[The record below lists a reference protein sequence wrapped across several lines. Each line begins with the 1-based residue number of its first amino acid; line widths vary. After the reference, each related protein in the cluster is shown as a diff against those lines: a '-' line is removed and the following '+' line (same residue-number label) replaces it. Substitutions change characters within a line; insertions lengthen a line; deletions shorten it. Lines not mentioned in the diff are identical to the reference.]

1 MPMPTKARSAART
14 SASITLP
21 LIGMVPTQLE
31 VERGTMTD
39 WEPWRHRL
47 SAAAAQSSPE
57 KERSVRV
64 PCGNA
69 EMVSLTGF
77 VASLRLGVRHVVSQ
91 DGPEHAKVAFGGKA
105 DLLVFD

>member
-1 MPMPTKARSAART
+1 MMPTR
-14 SASITLP
+14 
-21 LIGMVPTQLE
+21 LE
-31 VERGTMTD
+31 AGRGTMTD
-39 WEPWRHRL
+39 WEPWRHQL
-47 SAAAAQSSPE
+47 LAAAAQSSPE
-57 KERSVRV
+57 KERSVKV
-64 PCGNA
+64 PCERA